1 MLFIISGPSGCGK
14 STLVKRVLAEM
25 DDVDFS
31 VSFTTRRKRDNEI
44 HGRDY
49 FFVDRNEFEG
59 MIEKDK
65 FLEYAVVHKEYYGSA
80 KKEVEKKSSRKD
92 LLLDIDV
99 QGAQQIRD
107 KMKKAVFIFVLP
119 PVFAELKHRL
129 EKRGQESQESIKKR
143 LEEAKKEIRHY
154 PDFDYVIVNDDLE
167 KALLKLK
174 SIILSVRCRLDVS
187 QKSILPILRSF
198 SDES

>member
-14 STLVKRVLAEM
+14 STLVKRVLEEM
-25 DDVDFS
+25 EDVDFS
-31 VSFTTRRKRDNEI
+31 VSFTTRSKRENEI
-44 HGRDY
+44 NGKDY
-49 FFVDRNEFEG
+49 FFVDRDEFED

-80 KKEVEKKSSRKD
+80 KKEVEKKSARKD

-99 QGAQQIRD
+99 QGAQQIRE
-107 KMKKAVFIFVLP
+107 KMKKAVFIFILP
-119 PVFAELKHRL
+119 PVFAELKRRL
-129 EKRGQESQESIKKR
+129 EKRGQESPESIKKR

-167 KALLKLK
+167 KALLKIK

-187 QKSILPILRSF
+187 QKNILPILRSF

>member
-14 STLVKRVLAEM
+14 STLVKRVLREM
-25 DDVDFS
+25 ENVDFS
-31 VSFTTRRKRDNEI
+31 VSFTTRSKRDNEI
-44 HGRDY
+44 NGKDY
-49 FFVDRNEFEG
+49 FFIDRDEFED

-80 KKEVEKKSSRKD
+80 KKEVEKKSARKD

-99 QGAQQIRD
+99 QGARQIRE
-107 KMKKAVFIFVLP
+107 KMKKAVFIFILP
-119 PVFAELKHRL
+119 PVFAELKRRL
-129 EKRGQESQESIKKR
+129 EKRGQENPESIKKR

-187 QKSILPILRSF
+187 QKNILPILRSF

>member
-14 STLVKRVLAEM
+14 STLVKRVLEEM
-25 DDVDFS
+25 GDVDFS
-31 VSFTTRRKRDNEI
+31 VSFTTRNKRENESN
-44 HGRDY
+44 GKDY
-49 FFVDRNEFEG
+49 YFIDRAEFED

-80 KKEVEKKSSRKD
+80 KKEVERKSSRKD
-92 LLLDIDV
+92 LLLDVDV
-99 QGAQQIRD
+99 QGAHQIKE
-107 KMKKAVFIFVLP
+107 KMKKAVFIFILP
-119 PVFAELKHRL
+119 PVFEELRIRL
-129 EKRGQESQESIKKR
+129 EKRGQESPESIKKR
-143 LEEAKKEIRHY
+143 LKEAKKEIRHY

-167 KALLKLK
+167 KALIKLK
-174 SIILSVRCRLDVS
+174 SIIVSVRCRLDVS

>member
-25 DDVDFS
+25 EDVDFS

-49 FFVDRNEFEG
+49 FFVDRNEFED

-119 PVFAELKHRL
+119 PVFIELKRRL
-129 EKRGQESQESIKKR
+129 EKRGQESQDSIKKR

-154 PDFDYVIVNDDLE
+154 PDFDYIIVNDDLE

-174 SIILSVRCRLDVS
+174 SIILSIRCRLDVS

>member
-14 STLVKRVLAEM
+14 STLVKRVLEEM
-25 DDVDFS
+25 EDVDFS
-31 VSFTTRRKRDNEI
+31 VSFTTRNKRENEI
-44 HGRDY
+44 NGKDY
-49 FFVDRNEFEG
+49 FFVDRDEFED

-80 KKEVEKKSSRKD
+80 KKEVEKKSARKD

-99 QGAQQIRD
+99 QGAQQIRE
-107 KMKKAVFIFVLP
+107 KMKKAVFIFILP
-119 PVFAELKHRL
+119 PVFAELKRRL
-129 EKRGQESQESIKKR
+129 EKRGQESPESIKKR

-154 PDFDYVIVNDDLE
+154 PDFDYIIVNDDLE
-167 KALLKLK
+167 KALLKIK

-187 QKSILPILRSF
+187 QKNILPILRSF

>member
-14 STLVKRVLAEM
+14 STLVKRVLEEM
-25 DDVDFS
+25 EDVDFS
-31 VSFTTRRKRDNEI
+31 VSFTTRSKRANEI
-44 HGRDY
+44 YGKDY
-49 FFVDRNEFEG
+49 FFIDRAEFED

-80 KKEVEKKSSRKD
+80 KKEVERKSSRKD
-92 LLLDIDV
+92 LLLDVDV
-99 QGAQQIRD
+99 QGAQQIKE
-107 KMKKAVFIFVLP
+107 KMKKAVFIFILP
-119 PVFAELKHRL
+119 PVFEELRNRL
-129 EKRGQESQESIKKR
+129 EKRGQESPESIKKR
-143 LEEAKKEIRHY
+143 LKEAKKEIRHY

-167 KALLKLK
+167 KALIKLK
-174 SIILSVRCRLDVS
+174 SIIVSIRCRLDVS

>member
-14 STLVKRVLAEM
+14 STLVKRVLEEM
-25 DDVDFS
+25 EDVDFS
-31 VSFTTRRKRDNEI
+31 ISFTTRSKRENEI
-44 HGRDY
+44 HGKDY
-49 FFVDRNEFEG
+49 FFVERSEFED
-59 MIEKDK
+59 MIEKEK

-99 QGAQQIRD
+99 QGAQQIRE
-107 KMKKAVFIFVLP
+107 KMKKAVFIFILP

-187 QKSILPILRSF
+187 QKNILPILRSF

>member
-14 STLVKRVLAEM
+14 STLVKRVLEEM
-25 DDVDFS
+25 EDVDFS
-31 VSFTTRRKRDNEI
+31 VSYTTRSKRENEI
-44 HGRDY
+44 NGKDY
-49 FFVDRNEFEG
+49 FFVDRDEFED

-80 KKEVEKKSSRKD
+80 KKEVEKKSARKD

-99 QGAQQIRD
+99 QGAQQIRE
-107 KMKKAVFIFVLP
+107 KMKKAVFIFILP
-119 PVFAELKHRL
+119 PVFAELKRRL
-129 EKRGQESQESIKKR
+129 EKRGQESPESIKKR
-143 LEEAKKEIRHY
+143 LEGAKKEIRHY

-167 KALLKLK
+167 KALLKVK

-187 QKSILPILRSF
+187 QKNILPILRSF

>member
-14 STLVKRVLAEM
+14 STLVKRVLEEM
-25 DDVDFS
+25 EDVDFS
-31 VSFTTRRKRDNEI
+31 VSFTTRNKRENEI
-44 HGRDY
+44 NGKDY
-49 FFVDRNEFEG
+49 FFVDRDEFED
-59 MIEKDK
+59 MIGKDK

-80 KKEVEKKSSRKD
+80 KKEVEKKSARKD

-99 QGAQQIRD
+99 QGAQQIRE
-107 KMKKAVFIFVLP
+107 KMKKAVFIFILP
-119 PVFAELKHRL
+119 PVFAELKRRL
-129 EKRGQESQESIKKR
+129 EKRGQESPESIKKR

-167 KALLKLK
+167 KALLKIK

-187 QKSILPILRSF
+187 QKNILPILRSF